1 MSASARST
9 RASAA
14 IDRLKKRSGNDLYS
28 MSMNSSAMFSLVL
41 ATGGGD
47 SERLCEPMM
56 MDDFVAFVNAYG
68 PQTPKRVS
76 KLDIEFSKQLT
87 KKSE

>member
-1 MSASARST
+1 MRSSARST

-14 IDRLKKRSGNDLYS
+14 IDRLKKRSGNENYS
-28 MSMNSSAMFSLVL
+28 MSMNSGAMFSLLL

-47 SERLCEPMM
+47 SIRLCEPMIM
-56 MDDFVAFVNAYG
+56 EDFVTFVNAYG

-76 KLDIEFSKQLT
+76 KLDIEFSKQLV
-87 KKSE
+87 KKT